1 MISPA
6 CRPGAKT
13 RATVRPQLKTQEKAM
28 QFRTRRHVRLL
39 SRVTLLVICIGVAL
53 ASSVRAA
60 QSPGQAAA
68 DECRTLL
75 SIDVFNQAIARCEE
89 AVRLDPKRP
98 DPYLMLGNAYDRL
111 WQQETRASAAA
122 NVERLREHRRKAA
135 ENYRKFLGMTPRDTE
150 ARLRAR
156 APALGGLLALHII
169 SSTEE
174 GTTEKHRD
182 PAMLEYTNELARA
195 PNLTKRDLV
204 VLAAMYSQHHRTDL
218 SVAFLTRDLK
228 ADPTD
233 PETCMSLKSLYDSPA
248 WSDGPRIDERIGNLE
263 LCAAQNPRDPQ
274 GYFQLA
280 VSLWDKGFN
289 DKTLTDPQK
298 LAYVERGLR
307 HIDRALALDENFWEA
322 MVYKGLLLRTKAITA
337 SDPAVQKQL
346 LAEATALQDRA
357 KALKARTGTAP
368 SLPPP
373 PPPPPS
379 RQLAETVT
387 AGVVGGIPQ
396 APVRVGG
403 EIKQPRKLIDVPPV
417 YPPIAQSARVQGVVI
432 LECTIAP
439 DGRVIDAKV
448 LRSIPLLDAAAID
461 AVKQWVYTPTLFNGV
476 PVPVIMTVTVSF
488 RLS

>member
-1 MISPA
+1 
-6 CRPGAKT
+6 
-13 RATVRPQLKTQEKAM
+13 M
-28 QFRTRRHVRLL
+28 QHTILFAV
-39 SRVTLLVICIGVAL
+39 VIGVGAL
-53 ASSVRAA
+53 ASPVRAV

-89 AVRLDPKRP
+89 AVRLDPKLA

-135 ENYRKFLGMTPRDTE
+135 ENYKKFLGMTPGDTE

-156 APALGGLLALHII
+156 IPALGGLLALHII
-169 SSTEE
+169 SSSEQ

-182 PAMLEYTNELARA
+182 PAMLEYTNELAKA
-195 PNLTKRDLV
+195 PNLAKRDLV
-204 VLAAMYSQHHRTDL
+204 VLAAMYSQHDRTDL

-233 PETCMSLKSLYDSPA
+233 PETCMYLKSLYGNPA
-248 WSDGPRIDERIGNLE
+248 WSDGPRIDDRIGNLE

-280 VSLWDKGFN
+280 VSLWDKAFK

-298 LAYVERGLR
+298 LAYVERGLG

-322 MVYKGLLLRTKAITA
+322 MIYKGLLLRTKAITA
-337 SDPAVQKQL
+337 SDPAVQKRL

-368 SLPPP
+368 SLSPPP
-373 PPPPPS
+373 PPPPPPP

-387 AGVVGGIPQ
+387 GGVVGGIPQ

-403 EIKQPRKLIDVPPV
+403 EIKEPRKLIDVPPV

-432 LECTIAP
+432 LECTIGP
-439 DGRVIDAKV
+439 DGRVTDVKV
-448 LRSIPLLDAAAID
+448 LRGIPLLDAAAID
-461 AVKQWVYTPTLFNGV
+461 AVKQWIYTPTLFNSV
-476 PVPVIMTVTVSF
+476 PVPVIMTVTVNF